1 MATPTPTPTPQPVPE
16 NSGQAPTQQTK
27 QPAPTPQPMPP
38 RTTVTRPPANQ
49 SRQIAPGMSFAPGK
63 SKLGNIQRGIL
74 RVPLRHLFYGPR
86 GVGKTSLAADAP
98 NPLFLDIEGGS
109 PLVNVA
115 RYPFRDE
122 VGGHVPRTYEEV
134 LAAID
139 DLLANPGHGYQ
150 SLVIDTLDALESL
163 IHEFICRRDGKA
175 NIEAYGYGKG
185 YKVAVAE
192 IRVLKERL
200 DRLINAGTALIILA
214 HSDEKTYKN
223 PRGPDYDRFLSEMHE
238 LAWAKIAGW
247 CDVVGF
253 IDFEGGGGALK
264 GDESQAQ
271 AKRARGWSTGRRLIQ
286 LVPDA
291 AVPDA
296 KCRLSLPAELELDAV
311 HPWAPFGSA
320 KLKAEDATSETLAAD
335 ILAEVD
341 RITGGDHEI
350 EFTTDRGKVTSYALI
365 QDLIHKSDASVLT
378 RLLVVLRATAAIN
391 ATQETTP

>member
-1 MATPTPTPTPQPVPE
+1 MATPVPRPVGSAPTPTPAPARPVQP
-16 NSGQAPTQQTK
+16 
-27 QPAPTPQPMPP
+27 
-38 RTTVTRPPANQ
+38 RPPAA
-49 SRQIAPGMSFAPGK
+49 SAPRPPAK
-63 SKLGNIQRGIL
+63 SKLGGIQRGIL

-139 DLLANPGHGYQ
+139 DLLANPGHGYE
-150 SLVIDTLDALESL
+150 SLAIDTLDALESL
-163 IHEFICRRDGKA
+163 IHEFICRRDGKP

-192 IRVLKERL
+192 IRILKERL
-200 DRLINAGTALIILA
+200 DRLINAGMALIILA

-264 GDESQAQ
+264 GDESQA
-271 AKRARGWSTGRRLIQ
+271 KRARGWSTGRRLIQ

-311 HPWAPFGSA
+311 HPWEPFGSA
-320 KLKAEDATSETLAAD
+320 KLKAEDATPDTLAAD

-341 RITGGDHEI
+341 RITGGDREI
-350 EFTTDRGKVTSYALI
+350 EFTTERGKRTSHPLI
-365 QDLIHKSDASVLT
+365 QDLITKGDASVLT
-378 RLLVVLRATAAIN
+378 RLLAVLKATAAIN
-391 ATQETTP
+391 AATQETTP

>member
-1 MATPTPTPTPQPVPE
+1 MATT
-16 NSGQAPTQQTK
+16 
-27 QPAPTPQPMPP
+27 APTPQPAPAAAAPQPQPP
-38 RTTVTRPPANQ
+38 TTARPPSSTPRPAPTSTPARPATTAAARPPAK
-49 SRQIAPGMSFAPGK
+49 SR
-63 SKLGNIQRGIL
+63 LGNIQRGIL

-122 VGGHVPRTYEEV
+122 VGGHVPRVYEEV

-139 DLLANPGHGYQ
+139 DLLANPGHGFS
-150 SLVIDTLDALESL
+150 SLAIDTLDALESL

-175 NIEAYGYGKG
+175 NVEAYGYGKG

-192 IRVLKERL
+192 IRILKERL
-200 DRLINAGTALIILA
+200 DRLINSGMALIILA

-264 GDESQAQ
+264 GDESQA
-271 AKRARGWSTGRRLIQ
+271 KRARGWSTGRRVIQ

-311 HPWAPFGSA
+311 HPWAPFASA
-320 KLKAEDATSETLAAD
+320 KLKAEDATLETLAAD
-335 ILAEVD
+335 ILAEVE
-341 RITGGDHEI
+341 RITGGDHEV
-350 EFTTDRGKVTSYALI
+350 EFVTDAGKQTSYALI
-365 QDLIHKSDASVLT
+365 QALIPKSDASVLT
-378 RLLVVLRATAAIN
+378 RVLAVLKATNAI
-391 ATQETTP
+391 QENTP

>member
-1 MATPTPTPTPQPVPE
+1 MATQTTPTLQPAPAPANSSQASTPQP
-16 NSGQAPTQQTK
+16 K
-27 QPAPTPQPMPP
+27 PAPPAP
-38 RTTVTRPPANQ
+38 RPAAAPAQATRPTAVKPPA
-49 SRQIAPGMSFAPGK
+49 K

-122 VGGHVPRTYEEV
+122 VGGHVPRAYEEV

-139 DLLANPGHGYQ
+139 DLLANPGHGFS

-192 IRVLKERL
+192 IRILKERL
-200 DRLINAGTALIILA
+200 DRLINAGMTLIILA

-253 IDFEGGGGALK
+253 IDFESGGGALK
-264 GDESQAQ
+264 GDESQ
-271 AKRARGWSTGRRLIQ
+271 AKRARGWSTGRRFIQ

-296 KCRLSLPAELELDAV
+296 KCRLSLPAELDLDAV

-320 KLKAEDATSETLAAD
+320 KLKAEDATLDTLTAD
-335 ILAEVD
+335 ILAEVE
-341 RITGGDHEI
+341 RITGGDHEV
-350 EFTTDRGKVTSYALI
+350 EFVTDAGKRSSYAMI
-365 QDLIHKSDASVLT
+365 QDLIPKSDASVLT
-378 RLLVVLRATAAIN
+378 RVLAVLKATQAIN
-391 ATQETTP
+391 AAQENTP